1 MTRDSAPLRVR
12 LDRGLA
18 DGRSVVARL
27 NETRG
32 LAEALLDG
40 DILVIRPTRQPMM
53 AGMPVYYD
61 GRPEFRGKLMPEA
74 GGRVIL
80 RGFVQHS
87 RLPAF
92 FNLVGGLV
100 AAFGAMFGAT
110 MLLSGDLTGVAVI
123 LGAAITGVAALVGT
137 VLFRRLSRMDEQAI
151 MSALR
156 AIADD
161 AQLT

>member
-1 MTRDSAPLRVR
+1 
-12 LDRGLA
+12 
-18 DGRSVVARL
+18 
-27 NETRG
+27 
-32 LAEALLDG
+32 
-40 DILVIRPTRQPMM
+40 
-53 AGMPVYYD
+53 
-61 GRPEFRGKLMPEA
+61 
-74 GGRVIL
+74 
-80 RGFVQHS
+80 
-87 RLPAF
+87 
-92 FNLVGGLV
+92 
-100 AAFGAMFGAT
+100 MFGAT